1 MKEAVLDVLGN
12 INLLDKPLI
21 QMQLYQSGVL
31 SHIVDIINT
40 SLDETDADAIERI
53 ASEVTLLL
61 FYFIIAVFAAGHYYF
76 VLYEYIAYCWGR
88 VVNLYDGSPLTN
100 G

>member
-12 INLLDKPLI
+12 FNFLEKPLI

-31 SHIVDIINT
+31 SQIVDIINT

-53 ASEVTLLL
+53 ASEVYILQ
-61 FYFIIAVFAAGHYYF
+61 FYSSVVI
-76 VLYEYIAYCWGR
+76 YILQFYSS
-88 VVNLYDGSPLTN
+88 VVI
-100 G
+100 

>member
-12 INLLDKPLI
+12 FNFLEKPLI

-31 SHIVDIINT
+31 SQIVDIINT

-53 ASEVTLLL
+53 ASEVYILQ
-61 FYFIIAVFAAGHYYF
+61 FYSS
-76 VLYEYIAYCWGR
+76 
-88 VVNLYDGSPLTN
+88 VVIYNS
-100 G
+100 

>member
-12 INLLDKPLI
+12 FNLLDKPLI

-61 FYFIIAVFAAGHYYF
+61 FYFIIAVFAAGHHYF
-76 VLYEYIAYCWGR
+76 IL
-88 VVNLYDGSPLTN
+88 
-100 G
+100 

>member
-12 INLLDKPLI
+12 FNLLDKPLI

-53 ASEVTLLL
+53 ASEVNYLLL
-61 FYFIIAVFAAGHYYF
+61 WLLDYLSTISILFFFLSI
-76 VLYEYIAYCWGR
+76 C
-88 VVNLYDGSPLTN
+88 
-100 G
+100 